1 MELLK
6 WLFGVICLVTIA
18 VGGAFGGAIGALLA
32 CILLFLAIAVVALLC
47 IAQGR
52 KVF

>member
-1 MELLK
+1 MDTLK
-6 WLFGVICLVTIA
+6 WLFA
-18 VGGAFGGAIGALLA
+18 VGCLALIGGAAAFAGVVGALLA
-32 CILLFLAIAVVALLC
+32 CILLVIGIAAVALLC

>member
-6 WLFGVICLVTIA
+6 WLFGAICLVTIG

-32 CILLFLAIAVVALLC
+32 CILLVLAIVAVVLLC

>member
-6 WLFGVICLVTIA
+6 WLLGVFCLITIG

-32 CILLFLAIAVVALLC
+32 CILLVLAIVAVVLLC